1 MKKYLLFCLIFTC
14 LNLSAQDKFLKQICA
29 TYPVEIMKPVEVD
42 SVDRNNKKFTDAS
55 LLRWNLT
62 IPEQSFFTNKYEA
75 NEEGFFQLDMPH
87 KGAYVQLFSFFVQ
100 ANQYDKLNLKIT
112 SPNMLEVFVDNKL
125 VTSKAVEQDSLHLAK
140 DVTAELSPYP
150 KSCRVVVKLMSSGNV
165 SDIALK
171 IIVENEKAD
180 SSNEFHISEISHR
193 KMVLDDAIKGKR
205 VSNLSISPLGNYIL
219 ISYIDNHGARSSYS
233 TELYTV
239 KTGKRISIDTDRRK
253 PQLNW
258 MPKSELLY
266 FIKKDGSVSNLYTI
280 HPETLEEKIFSKNVP
295 DERFLF
301 SPDEKALYFSKGEK
315 DDSNSNSAVF
325 RMQTLTDR
333 TGGKPIHS
341 FIYRY
346 DLATGL
352 TRQLTFGSHATALN
366 SISRDSKYLL
376 FSISDETITER
387 PFRKSSMFLLNVE
400 TMKMDTL
407 WKDEKFVSRALFSP
421 DGKKILILGGPEA
434 FNGIGLNIG
443 DGQIANSY
451 DSQAFLMDISTR
463 DIEPVTKDFNPAIQS
478 AIWNTKDNLIYLQ
491 SEEEDR
497 VSIYTYDPSAKKFT
511 YLSSEEDVI
520 STFKVANDANMMV
533 YTGVSVSNSTRAY
546 LYNTKN
552 RKSTLIADPYAN
564 QLSQLKLGEVHD
576 FNFMNS
582 EGIEIKGYY
591 YLPPDFDPSKKY
603 PLIVNYYGG
612 TSPTSRVFESRY
624 PKHVYAALGY
634 VVYVLQPSGA
644 TGFGQKFSA
653 LHVNT
658 WGKRS
663 SDDIIE
669 GTKKFIGEHSF
680 IDSKRIGCIGASYG
694 GFMTMYLQT
703 RTDLFAAAVSHA
715 GISSISSYWGEGYWG
730 YSYSSAASADSY
742 PWNNHDLYVNQ
753 SPLFNADKVNTPI
766 LLVHGTSDTNVP
778 VGESIQMYTALKIL
792 GKPVELVQVRG
803 EDHHILSYEKRLQ
816 WNNTIFAWFD
826 RWLKNEPAWWNEL
839 YKD

>member
-1 MKKYLLFCLIFTC
+1 MKKYLLFSLIFTC
-14 LNLSAQDKFLKQICA
+14 LNLSAQDKFLKQVCA

-42 SVDRNNKKFTDAS
+42 SVDKNNKKFTDAS

-87 KGAYVQLFSFFVQ
+87 KGAYIQLFSFFVQ

-171 IIVENEKAD
+171 IIIENEKAD
-180 SSNEFHISEISHR
+180 SSNEFHISETSHR

-266 FIKKDGSVSNLYTI
+266 FIKKEGSVSNLYTI

-407 WKDEKFVSRALFSP
+407 WKDERFVSRALFSP

-451 DSQAFLMDISTR
+451 DTQAFLMDISIR

-511 YLSSEEDVI
+511 HLSSEEDVI
-520 STFKVANDANMMV
+520 SAFKVANDANMMV

-680 IDSKRIGCIGASYG
+680 IDPKRIGCIGASYG